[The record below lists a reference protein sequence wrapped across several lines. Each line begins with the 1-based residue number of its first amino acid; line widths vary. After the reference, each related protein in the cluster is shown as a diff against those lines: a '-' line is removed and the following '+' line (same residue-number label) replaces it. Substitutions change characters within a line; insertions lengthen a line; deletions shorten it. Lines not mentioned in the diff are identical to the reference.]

1 MTRNELTNIIS
12 HAARYGH
19 VTLEAIETTE
29 DMRLARKFSTHFH
42 AAVQGLDD
50 ALVMDA
56 IKAAQSKGKRTF
68 RKGCGTW
75 LTDKEHN
82 A

>member
-1 MTRNELTNIIS
+1 MTRNELTNIVS

-19 VTLEAIETTE
+19 VTLDAIESIE

-42 AAVQGLDD
+42 AAVQGLAD

-56 IKAAQSKGKRTF
+56 VKAAQAKGKRTF
-68 RKGCGTW
+68 RKGCGVW
-75 LTDKEHN
+75 LTEKEYN